1 MVYSLHQSIF
11 WAKWDWIYSTFVDN
25 SKIEY
30 TLFTLD
36 LHKRHFFLTC
46 SSESLWSECEAHLM
60 TPAFHCQSETLLILG
75 FGPPWTSRNLFPTS
89 SSLPCRSSEDTG
101 VPVGGSLGSF
111 KPPPPEEAISA
122 NQELVW
128 NHDSHTELTNF
139 TEHVINFCQNLE
151 HSHRSMFAQFQCYL
165 RPNTQ
170 HS

>member
-1 MVYSLHQSIF
+1 M
-11 WAKWDWIYSTFVDN
+11 DT
-25 SKIEY
+25 KIEY
-30 TLFTLD
+30 TRHLLTTQRLNTLSLLWICIKD
-36 LHKRHFFLTC
+36 MVFLTC

-128 NHDSHTELTNF
+128 NQDSHTELTNF

-170 HS
+170 HSYR